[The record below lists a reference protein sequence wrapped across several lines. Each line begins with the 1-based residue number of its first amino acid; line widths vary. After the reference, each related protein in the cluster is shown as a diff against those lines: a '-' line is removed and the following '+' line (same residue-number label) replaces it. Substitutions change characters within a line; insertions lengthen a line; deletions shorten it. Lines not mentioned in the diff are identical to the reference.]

1 MHIRLGSKFEKIQNR
16 HRYIERMKRWK
27 PAPHPFLVILF
38 QPTLLYLY
46 FCLANPPPR
55 DPDQE
60 RPLLLFPSQDALE
73 SPPLPEIKRPAPP
86 FHGRWYGMGR
96 VGSDG
101 EAKLAKP
108 LLPDLYLADSTVTEV
123 TDCGLGQIT
132 CRLWQVGNI
141 WMRSTL
147 SR

>member
-27 PAPHPFLVILF
+27 AAPHPFLVILF

-60 RPLLLFPSQDALE
+60 EPLLLFPSQDALE

-101 EAKLAKP
+101 EAKLAKT

-123 TDCGLGQIT
+123 
-132 CRLWQVGNI
+132 
-141 WMRSTL
+141 
-147 SR
+147 